1 MRARVG
7 QFMTWGAI
15 TARPEQLLVEALA
28 TMEERGVHHLVV
40 VDDQG
45 VLRGV
50 LTGEGGLLAIHREPR
65 SRQGLSRTTVAEAMT
80 SAPLPGATPETPLRE
95 AAQRM
100 LAYGATALP
109 IQDEATGEL
118 VGIMTARDL
127 LAAFV
132 AGATVRHPED

>member
-15 TARPEQLLVEALA
+15 TARPEQPLAEALA
-28 TMEERGVHHLVV
+28 LMDEKGVHHLVV
-40 VDDQG
+40 VDDRET
-45 VLRGV
+45 LRGIV
-50 LTGEGGLLAIHREPR
+50 TAEGALLALHRSPAR
-65 SRQGLSRTTVAEAMT
+65 RQGFLRDATVAEAMV
-80 SAPLPGATPETPLRE
+80 SSPLPSATPETSLKE

-109 IQDEATGEL
+109 VQDEAGEL

-127 LAAFV
+127 LAALV